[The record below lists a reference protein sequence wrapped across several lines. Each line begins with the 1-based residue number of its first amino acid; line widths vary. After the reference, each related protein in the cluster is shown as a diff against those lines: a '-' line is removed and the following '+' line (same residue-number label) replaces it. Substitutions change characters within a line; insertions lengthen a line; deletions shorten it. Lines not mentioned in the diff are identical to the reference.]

1 MVLDWKTHSCL
12 GYTLII
18 LFVGFPVWWATTTG
32 KEKLKKINL
41 FFFIYLHFSGGFSVS
56 SPVTSSF
63 FGNVIF
69 NYNLHFTVDRAN
81 LPYEEIQN
89 LKDPILALSILL
101 ISDDASE
108 VHDLGPKLQQLFQ
121 NARLLNINFRS
132 RVRSE
137 LEQDAFATIKNLQN
151 LDQRISELH
160 PATSNSLIL
169 FETSSLLFSNEENI
183 LAIGQDKTLFF
194 RAGAESS
201 QLVKAIQEI
210 IGIDLID
217 NIGTAIISPSQDK
230 NPQWTLRRPTAS
242 SSFDILFSLMIPEP
256 ERFKPRWK
264 IEESIQKYFHPIL
277 NSISEVYDVSVK
289 SQILYLTSLNL
300 KPTNK
305 NGYFAT
311 TQNELGLALNTG
323 SQFSSH
329 VSSRQTLNFL
339 TYIPTSRSS
348 PLQIVDNLGKIVST
362 NAFLVPRWGGVLILN
377 TNQTDLD
384 MKPVM
389 SVYVTHFR
397 SLIGL
402 NHYNTRTTFK
412 IGNEIIAPIE
422 KAFLIRLGC
431 VENLAVSKM
440 TMQSLSH
447 LLTKISNI
455 VINEEVSEQV
465 YSAVLDYSKAIANAD
480 LGMLDEAFQQSKKS
494 VISSEKAFFDHRL
507 LALLYFP
514 EDQKYAI
521 YIPLFLP
528 IFISYFGSIRSVFQD
543 VFARK

>member
-1 MVLDWKTHSCL
+1 MNSKPWTMVLDWKTHSCL

-18 LFVGFPVWWATTTG
+18 LFVGFPVWWATTT
-32 KEKLKKINL
+32 
-41 FFFIYLHFSGGFSVS
+41 
-56 SPVTSSF
+56 
-63 FGNVIF
+63 
-69 NYNLHFTVDRAN
+69 VDRAN
-81 LPYEEIQN
+81 LPYDEIQN
-89 LKDPILALSILL
+89 LKDPILTLSILL
-101 ISDDASE
+101 ISDDALE
-108 VHDLGPKLQQLFQ
+108 AHDLGPKLQQLFQ

-137 LEQDAFATIKNLQN
+137 PEENAFATIKNLPQ

-160 PATSNSLIL
+160 PESSNSLVL
-169 FETSSLLFSNEENI
+169 FETSSLLFSEEQI
-183 LAIGQDKTLFF
+183 LAIGQEKTLFF
-194 RAGAESS
+194 RVGAESS
-201 QLVKAIQEI
+201 ILVKAIEEL

-242 SSFDILFSLMIPEP
+242 SSFDVLFSLMIPEP
-256 ERFKPRWK
+256 EQFKPRWN

-277 NSISEVYDVSVK
+277 DSISELYDVSVK

-348 PLQIVDNLGKIVST
+348 PLHIVDNIGKIVST

-465 YSAVLDYSKAIANAD
+465 YSAVQDYSKAIANAN
-480 LGMLDEAFQQSKKS
+480 LGLLEEAFQQSKKS

-528 IFISYFGSIRSVFQD
+528 IFISYFGSIRSVCQNAFG
-543 VFARK
+543 RR